1 MSHPGRTIMY
11 LSETR
16 PNGVRSIVPIDV
28 LEAPPAGSTPDA
40 PLDTSID
47 SVRDGLHTALSAL
60 GIPDCGHDDWEG
72 FLKFAGEG
80 RALVVARCAR
90 CAKKEAAGRWEG
102 GREGDARRE
111 PAAPAR

>member
-28 LEAPPAGSTPDA
+28 LNAPPAGSTPDA

-60 GIPDCGHDDWEG
+60 GIPDCGHDAWEG
-72 FLKFAGEG
+72 FLKFAGEF
-80 RALVVARCAR
+80 RALVVAWCAR
-90 CAKKEAAGRWEG
+90 CAKKEAAGRWE
-102 GREGDARRE
+102 EGDAGWE